1 MSIRINPNAI
11 LSSYI
16 MDQDDNG
23 NKEYYYR
30 VKDAVRDEYVILT
43 PVNDIYQ
50 ADLKFTN
57 RGNNKK
63 STVGTGLT
71 KKLDTKFRQLKI
83 TSHTKVEVDVSK
95 HTKKPDLILL
105 FGKKAP
111 VKTDQVPYI
120 SFDPDH
126 SSPIDDKKFDNF
138 FV

>member
-1 MSIRINPNAI
+1 MAIRINPNKI
-11 LSSYI
+11 LSKYI
-16 MDQDDNG
+16 MDEDDNG
-23 NKEYYYR
+23 KKEYYYR

-43 PVNDIYQ
+43 PVDDIHQ
-50 ADLKFTN
+50 AHLKFSN
-57 RGNNKK
+57 RGNEKK

-83 TSHTKVEVDVSK
+83 TAYTKVEVDVSK

-120 SFDPDH
+120 SFDPDQ
-126 SSPIDDKKFDNF
+126 SSPIDDKDFDNF